1 MRSISSAGARSFLPR
16 SLLACSLLGWGLL
29 GCGVAQSQHDA
40 AMAEVNKAKA
50 SCEAEL
56 AQARKDVDD
65 LRGELAAAEG
75 RASASDE
82 ATRAELDEL
91 RKQKAAAEARLKLFD
106 EFLAKFKKM
115 IDAGKLDI
123 TVRRGQIVL
132 ALGTDILFDT
142 GKTEIKEDGR
152 ASLAE
157 VAEALKTVSGRRF
170 QVAGHTDTI
179 PIKTKEFPSNWEL
192 STARAVAVV
201 KLLNDKG
208 VRPDALSAAGYAEF
222 DPATSNAT
230 DKGRTKNRRIE
241 IVIVPNIEEL
251 VKMPELRKE
260 SERDPKEAKDPKEPK
275 PKPAAAPAAPKAS
288 PKKK

>member
-1 MRSISSAGARSFLPR
+1 MADANRAKSA
-16 SLLACSLLGWGLL
+16 
-29 GCGVAQSQHDA
+29 
-40 AMAEVNKAKA
+40 
-50 SCEAEL
+50 CEE
-56 AQARKDVDD
+56 K
-65 LRGELAAAEG
+65 LAAAQKEVDALKGQLADAEG
-75 RASASDE
+75 KASANDE

-91 RKQKAAAEARLKLFD
+91 KKQKAAAEARLKLFD

-142 GKTEIKEDGR
+142 GKTEIKDDGK
-152 ASLAE
+152 AALAE

-170 QVAGHTDTI
+170 QVAGHTDTV

-208 VRPDALSAAGYAEF
+208 VKSDALSAAGYAEF
-222 DPATSNAT
+222 DPASPNTT
-230 DKGRTKNRRIE
+230 DKGRQKNRRIE
-241 IVIVPNIEEL
+241 IVLVPNIDEL
-251 VKMPELRKE
+251 VKMPEIKK
-260 SERDPKEAKDPKEPK
+260 ERDPNTPPPEKKEPPVK
-275 PKPAAAPAAPKAS
+275 PKPPGPVPTQ